1 MSFNIVQDAKTFF
14 NHEVV
19 NKASQMLGESE
30 AGILK
35 AIETSVPAVFMSLE
49 DKISSE
55 QGSVQIAKAI
65 QNNLNSFP
73 DSPMA
78 MMEKHIVDSLG
89 KDSGVVNSL
98 LGDKSNLISDAVSKY
113 SGIKASSVNS
123 LLTLVVP
130 VVLGLLKKHTS
141 SAGISAQSISAI
153 LTNQKDHIMNSLP
166 HNLNI
171 EGLIS
176 LPGMAGGT
184 TTGGALPTTQG
195 VKSKP
200 AGWIIPVIII
210 ALILL
215 GIWYFMKGKSGTDNS
230 VPQADTTSVAITYAL
245 LT

>member
-19 NKASQMLGESE
+19 NKASKILGENE

-35 AIETSVPAVFMSLE
+35 SIEASVPAVFISLE

-55 QGSVQIAKAI
+55 QGAIQIAKTI
-65 QNNLNSFP
+65 QNNLSFLP
-73 DSPMA
+73 DSPMS
-78 MMEKHIVDSLG
+78 MMENNIVDSLG
-89 KDSGVVNSL
+89 KNTGIVNSI
-98 LGDKSNLISDAVSKY
+98 LGDKAQLISEVVSKF
-113 SGIKASSVNS
+113 SGVKPASVTS

-141 SAGISAQSISAI
+141 ASGISAQSISAI
-153 LTNQKDHIMNSLP
+153 LSNQKDHILNSLP
-166 HNLNI
+166 RNVNI
-171 EGLIS
+171 EGLIN
-176 LPGMAGGT
+176 LPNMAGGT
-184 TTGGALPTTQG
+184 STSGALPHTQG

-215 GIWYFMKGKSGTDNS
+215 GIWYFMKKNNSGENA
-230 VPQADTTSVAITYAL
+230 VPNNDTTSVSISQPNTK
-245 LT
+245 

>member
-30 AGILK
+30 ASILK
-35 AIETSVPAVFMSLE
+35 SIETAVPAVYMSLQ

-55 QGSVQIAKAI
+55 QGSVQIAKTI
-65 QNNLNSFP
+65 QHNLNSFP

-78 MMEKHIVDSLG
+78 MIDNNVVDSLG
-89 KDSGVVNSL
+89 KDSSIVDTI
-98 LGDKSNLISDAVSKY
+98 LGDKVKIISDAVSNY
-113 SGIKASSVNS
+113 SGIKPSSASS

-130 VVLGLLKKHTS
+130 VVLGLLKKHTTG
-141 SAGISAQSISAI
+141 AGISAQSISAI
-153 LTNQKDHIMNSLP
+153 LSNQKDHIMNSLP
-166 HNLNI
+166 HHLNI

-184 TTGGALPTTQG
+184 TTGGALPPTQG

-215 GIWYFMKGKSGTDNS
+215 GIWFFTKEKRGTENS
-230 VPQADTTSVAITYAL
+230 VPETDSTSVSITRST